1 MVVMPVIG
9 CPPSNHPLLNVDKP
23 VVGRLTVWWCANT
36 WLGVHFVMVGA
47 YLLLG
52 EGNNKKRNPRV
63 HGFEKTL
70 AKSLSLVNSQTQ
82 WYLAL
87 SEKSPSLQLVE
98 QKSFSEYLDKKS

>member
-1 MVVMPVIG
+1 MVVMPVVG

-52 EGNNKKRNPRV
+52 EGNNKKRNP
-63 HGFEKTL
+63 
-70 AKSLSLVNSQTQ
+70 
-82 WYLAL
+82 
-87 SEKSPSLQLVE
+87 VE
-98 QKSFSEYLDKKS
+98 FMDLKNTRKKFVTCQQPNTMVLGTF